1 MSLEAGGGQSQR
13 ILPDIPPDIL
23 PNIPPN
29 IRSDM
34 KTGDAAVV
42 PPEMI
47 QMTPYGG
54 MTRIRLKGRSSITSS
69 QPTDI
74 GSPVFHGNHYTGFNG
89 KCQWNPTRKMSLEF
103 RMPMEFYLSLEF
115 CIVIFFTLCYNA
127 FEWYSNRNYIR

>member
-54 MTRIRLKGRSSITSS
+54 MIRIRLKGRSSITSS
-69 QPTDI
+69 QPALQA
-74 GSPVFHGNHYTGFNG
+74 PLLNFHDYYTQFLPIIQVKSTYVLGT
-89 KCQWNPTRKMSLEF
+89 WR
-103 RMPMEFYLSLEF
+103 
-115 CIVIFFTLCYNA
+115 
-127 FEWYSNRNYIR
+127 